1 MNIKKESAGSTQ
13 IPKNSQTPNEA
24 LMPKKKKKNGS
35 KGFAK
40 PDAFLYYLAGLI
52 VRPFLK
58 FKLKTTYD
66 LTAIKDISGPAL
78 VVCPHVSNIDFLLV
92 AIALMPHR
100 PTFVVSYHFM
110 THPKLRKLLER
121 MHVIPKKMFCPD
133 IKTIINI
140 MRAKESGN
148 IIVLFPEGRLTCFGH
163 SLWVTEG
170 TAELVKKLAVNVYTI
185 SEDGAY
191 KTFPKWGISGFRP
204 GKIHVRSSKLLDA
217 AQIETMSVTE
227 INNVLESA
235 ILHDEDLLFQDIAY
249 HCDSPAKGL
258 DGILYKCPVCKEEF
272 KMETDDHFIRCEACG
287 FSVELDEKY
296 QLHGGPFAHINDWY
310 FWQEAQ
316 LDLDSPLKSE
326 TILAAVNDEG
336 NMDVNAGNG
345 TVTMDRDSITFEGTC
360 WGKPLSFTE
369 KTETVKAFPA
379 SVNKHFDIYHKKVLY
394 NMHLKPDS
402 RMVIK
407 WVIYLDKLTK
417 ERAAEIKVAET
428 NTAETNA
435 PETNVGKTKTSDPL

>member
-1 MNIKKESAGSTQ
+1 MQGRSYHYAAVSMDFESNFIMSSDMFFRKEYNFYEYKKRVCRKHADSKKLTDTQRST
-13 IPKNSQTPNEA
+13 NA
-24 LMPKKKKKNGS
+24 KKKKNGS

-235 ILHDEDLLFQDIAY
+235 I
-249 HCDSPAKGL
+249 SP
-258 DGILYKCPVCKEEF
+258 
-272 KMETDDHFIRCEACG
+272 
-287 FSVELDEKY
+287 
-296 QLHGGPFAHINDWY
+296 
-310 FWQEAQ
+310 
-316 LDLDSPLKSE
+316 
-326 TILAAVNDEG
+326 
-336 NMDVNAGNG
+336 
-345 TVTMDRDSITFEGTC
+345 
-360 WGKPLSFTE
+360 
-369 KTETVKAFPA
+369 
-379 SVNKHFDIYHKKVLY
+379 
-394 NMHLKPDS
+394 
-402 RMVIK
+402 
-407 WVIYLDKLTK
+407 
-417 ERAAEIKVAET
+417 
-428 NTAETNA
+428 
-435 PETNVGKTKTSDPL
+435 